1 MENLNLLSIVGKGGW
16 LILPIVLCSLVA
28 VVVIIERFLT
38 LHRAKTN
45 TASLIMKLRGAL
57 SSGDVEKAL
66 RICQETQ
73 GPIATVLS
81 VGLERHQ
88 EKRERIREALENAGN
103 AEVFHLEKYTGVLAT
118 VAGVAPLIG
127 FLGTVTGMIR
137 AFMDIQA
144 LGGNVN
150 ADVLAGG
157 LWEAMVTTA
166 AGLAVGI
173 PALIFYNYFIGRV
186 QRFVFEIETGS
197 EELLDLLSGKARGE
211 TKNQPPKGDEFQRH
225 LSHGHRLSAVD
236 FFLAFLDLRPAARHQ
251 SRAPEND
258 DRRGQHGKKHR
269 RDHYG
274 GRIAL
279 SQRP

>member
-1 MENLNLLSIVGKGGW
+1 MENMNLLSIVGKGGW
-16 LILPIVLCSLVA
+16 LILPIALCSLIA
-28 VVVIIERFLT
+28 VGVIVERFLT

-45 TASLIMKLRGAL
+45 TESLIMKLRGAL
-57 SSGDVEKAL
+57 SSGDAEKAL
-66 RICQETQ
+66 LICQETQ

-81 VGLERHQ
+81 AGLKRHQ

-150 ADVLAGG
+150 ADVVAGG
-157 LWEAMVTTA
+157 IWEAMVTTA
-166 AGLAVGI
+166 AGLTVGI

-197 EELLDLLSGKARGE
+197 EELLDLLSGKARDE
-211 TKNQPPKGDEFQRH
+211 T
-225 LSHGHRLSAVD
+225 
-236 FFLAFLDLRPAARHQ
+236 
-251 SRAPEND
+251 
-258 DRRGQHGKKHR
+258 
-269 RDHYG
+269 
-274 GRIAL
+274 
-279 SQRP
+279 